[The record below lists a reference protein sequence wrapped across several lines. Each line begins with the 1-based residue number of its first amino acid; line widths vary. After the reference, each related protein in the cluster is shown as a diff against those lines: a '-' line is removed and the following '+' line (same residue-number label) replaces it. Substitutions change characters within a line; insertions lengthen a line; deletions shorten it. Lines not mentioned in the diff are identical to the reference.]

1 MRCLSQ
7 GSAEKL
13 LKDPKAQKYLNEE
26 LSKIEKN
33 ERAKGSVPAAAGSAS
48 SWWHNNDNMSV
59 YKSMSSRGGWG
70 TVRFGKYTL
79 AVLADS
85 SDIIQVNS
93 MWESQD
99 GKVYPVKVPNPT
111 KGKLRELGWDEPEK

>member
-1 MRCLSQ
+1 
-7 GSAEKL
+7 
-13 LKDPKAQKYLNEE
+13 
-26 LSKIEKN
+26 
-33 ERAKGSVPAAAGSAS
+33 
-48 SWWHNNDNMSV
+48 
-59 YKSMSSRGGWG
+59 MSSRGGWG